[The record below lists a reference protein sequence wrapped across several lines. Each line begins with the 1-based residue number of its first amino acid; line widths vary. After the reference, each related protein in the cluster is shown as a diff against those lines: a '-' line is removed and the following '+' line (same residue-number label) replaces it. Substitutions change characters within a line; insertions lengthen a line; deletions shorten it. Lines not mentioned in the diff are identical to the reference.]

1 MRHHVARVTRM
12 SPRLVATL
20 AGSALLLGA
29 CGSSGNTGTAAPSG
43 GVSSGIRFADCMR
56 AHGVTNFPDPG
67 ASREI
72 PVTRSPA
79 FQSAQKACQHLL
91 AGGLGSG
98 SPSAQARAQLLQIS
112 ECMRRHGI
120 SPFPDPLRGSPP
132 SSLTGY
138 SLILG
143 MRGYFLAIPSS
154 IDPGSPAFKQAASA
168 CNFGPPSL
176 R

>member
-1 MRHHVARVTRM
+1 MRHHIARVRRM

-20 AGSALLLGA
+20 AGSALMLGA
-29 CGSSGNTGTAAPSG
+29 CSSSGTTGTAAPSS
-43 GVSSGIRFADCMR
+43 GVSPGIRFADCMR

-67 ASREI
+67 ASRET
-72 PVTRSPA
+72 PVMRSPA

-91 AGGLGSG
+91 GGGLGSG
-98 SPSAQARAQLLQIS
+98 PPSAQARAQLLQIS

-120 SPFPDPLRGSPP
+120 SHFPDPLTGSPP
-132 SSLTGY
+132 SGLTGY

-143 MRGYFLAIPSS
+143 TRGYFLAIPSS

-168 CNFGPPSL
+168 CNFGPRSL